1 MRKLVTIVLFV
12 IVQISFA
19 QNFKFGKVSKEELQ
33 ETSYMSNED
42 VNAAVLYREEFIT
55 FEFVANEG
63 FVQKK
68 NIFER
73 IKIYNKQGFDYA
85 TKSLRYYDS
94 DSRNSETISALK
106 AVTYN
111 LENEKI
117 QKTKLKSNGIFKE
130 KKNKYW
136 KTQKFTMPNLKE
148 GCIVEYKY
156 TLTSPFLRVDEIY
169 LQQTIPIKKLDFKF
183 EAPEYYNYKKH
194 INPQANYL
202 PLISDEVISKS
213 ITFSSR
219 EQAGMGGSGTTRS
232 QKQESKE
239 SVRYK
244 VVKANLVNIPALKQE
259 PMVSNIN
266 DYRSKLVL
274 EIDFLK
280 YPNKPIKQ
288 LSTTWEAVANTIY
301 ENEAFGG
308 QLNKTNFYKDEIDA
322 LIANSNDNLEKAGL
336 IFNFLKSKVK
346 WNGFVGIYSESG
358 VRKAYKNQTGSNAD
372 INLLLTSMLRYAGL
386 NANPVL
392 VSTKENGVPLFPTR
406 DGFDYVVS
414 AIEMPNGLILLD
426 ASSTFSSPNILP
438 TRALNWQG
446 RMIKEGGSST
456 WVNLL
461 PSKPSKHKVFMNYT
475 INDDISISGKIR
487 NQLTDHY
494 AYKFSSNFFNASD
507 ESIIDVLQEKSPELV
522 VSDLDI
528 KNMSNSKPILQ
539 SYSFTLDN
547 ALDKIGDDI
556 YISPMLFLV
565 SRESPF
571 KQETRNYPIDFNHPF
586 INEYMINISIPEG
599 YKIESLPEN
608 KAVKLD
614 ENNVSKYTYLL
625 NESGNNIQ
633 LKVSFNFN
641 YSAVP
646 SAEYPTFRQYYNSYI
661 EKLSDK
667 IVLKKI

>member
-1 MRKLVTIVLFV
+1 MRKLITIVLFV

-42 VNAAVLYREEFIT
+42 VNAAVLYREEYIT
-55 FEFVANEG
+55 FEFVSDKG
-63 FVQKK
+63 FIQKK
-68 NIFER
+68 NVFER
-73 IKIYNKQGFDYA
+73 IKIYSRDGFKNA
-85 TKSLRYYDS
+85 TKSLKYYDS
-94 DSRNSETISALK
+94 DSRNSETISGLK

-111 LENEKI
+111 LENGKI

-148 GCIVEYKY
+148 GCIVEYEY
-156 TLTSPFLRVDEIY
+156 TLTSPFLGVDEVY
-169 LQQTIPIKKLDFKF
+169 LQQIIPIKKLDFRF
-183 EAPEYYNYKKH
+183 EAPEYYNYKKY
-194 INPQANYL
+194 INPQAIYL
-202 PLISDEVISKS
+202 PSISDEEISKS

-219 EQAGMGGSGTTRS
+219 EEAGMGGSGTTRS
-232 QKQESKE
+232 QKQVSKE

-244 VVKANLVNIPALKQE
+244 VVKANLVNIPALKEE

-288 LSTTWEAVANTIY
+288 LSTTWEAVASTIY

-308 QLNKTNFYKDEIDA
+308 QLDKTSFYKDEVDA
-322 LIANSNDNLEKAGL
+322 LITNSSDNFEKVGL

-346 WNGFVGIYSESG
+346 WNGFVGIYSENG
-358 VRKAYKNQTGSNAD
+358 VRKAYNSQTGSNAD

-406 DGFDYVVS
+406 DGFDYVIS
-414 AIEMPNGLILLD
+414 AIELPEGLILLD

-438 TRALNWQG
+438 TRALNWKG
-446 RMIKEGGSST
+446 RMIKEGGTST
-456 WVNLL
+456 WINLL
-461 PSKPSKHKVFMNYT
+461 SSNTSEHKVFMNYT
-475 INDDISISGKIR
+475 INNDLTVSGKIR
-487 NQLTDHY
+487 DQFTDHY
-494 AYKFSSNFFNASD
+494 AYKFRSKFFNVSE
-507 ESIIDVLQEKSPELV
+507 ESIIDVLQEKSPELM

-528 KNMSNSKPILQ
+528 KNMSNYKPILQ
-539 SYSFTLDN
+539 SYNFTLNN

-565 SRESPF
+565 SEESPF
-571 KQETRNYPIDFNHPF
+571 KQEIRSYPIDFNHPF

-599 YKIESLPEN
+599 YKVENLPEN

-614 ENNVSKYTYLL
+614 DNNVSMFSYLL
-625 NESGNNIQ
+625 NASEKSIQ

-646 SAEYPTFRQYYNSYI
+646 AAEYPTFRQYYNSYI
-661 EKLSDK
+661 EKLSEK
-667 IVLKKI
+667 IVLKKL